1 MRGVCGVPFLSED
14 VRSHFRTTCFS
25 IAWGSP
31 KMQGNL
37 AEICSQKQ
45 RQTCYQ
51 VFIMSLRFEPG
62 WAGSLKIAMGARVEM
77 SSPSILH
84 HLPSVYKVAKLF
96 EKTNSGTPEKRH
108 NYTLIIQNS
117 NCTSWNILQICLL
130 WQDLDLRSIRDAST
144 CSRMLAVPHCSPL
157 FQISRYFLA
166 LQFPKQQETGSGIG
180 TNYLERNNA
189 KPNDIPCILGV
200 SIAMSN
206 VAKQDLSQNSKTIKQ
221 MAWGILPAAWNNE
234 SCRNLCCVWTFLIPS
249 HCLRDRFPIALLS
262 PENPNSTTVTEDS
275 KLGTK

>member
-37 AEICSQKQ
+37 AEICSQKL

-62 WAGSLKIAMGARVEM
+62 WAGSLKIAMVARVEM

-117 NCTSWNILQICLL
+117 NCTSWNIL
-130 WQDLDLRSIRDAST
+130 ST
-144 CSRMLAVPHCSPL
+144 NLLAVTGPRLEVNSGCFDLFKDACCTPL
-157 FQISRYFLA
+157 FSTVSNFQVFSGSPISKA
-166 LQFPKQQETGSGIG
+166 A
-180 TNYLERNNA
+180 RNW
-189 KPNDIPCILGV
+189 
-200 SIAMSN
+200 
-206 VAKQDLSQNSKTIKQ
+206 Q
-221 MAWGILPAAWNNE
+221 WN
-234 SCRNLCCVWTFLIPS
+234 RNKL
-249 HCLRDRFPIALLS
+249 LR
-262 PENPNSTTVTEDS
+262 
-275 KLGTK
+275 KK